1 MRRALVTSCLCL
13 LGLSACSGKKS
24 DAEQRIADKVKKA
37 EEDAKAREKSSA
49 EKQAIREAAM
59 SGKPPPT
66 PAGEV
71 VKVDPPYGDDG
82 NAILRADGECPPGF
96 WALFNDQVPGADK
109 DEKKANAAKKAEL
122 ARGLREKT
130 YLVKFRA
137 PADVKLSPYDAPN
150 GRFNVDVVGSI
161 DCTDSIG
168 HVTIAWTK
176 AVATTPPP
184 SAAQEG
190 AEVTQNIWMAPPVQ
204 FQLPMPT
211 MAQAKEF
218 NDKNRLTL
226 SARVALKLGKVEVDK
241 KMKKV
246 AKVETE
252 AAGQKLSMGGGNE
265 DWGAGRLVRAE
276 LIGVRLASDREK
288 TTVAEKKGP

>member
-1 MRRALVTSCLCL
+1 MRRVFLISSCLL
-13 LGLSACSGKKS
+13 LGACTGKS
-24 DAEQRIADKVKKA
+24 TAEQRIADKVKKA
-37 EEDAKAREKSSA
+37 EADQKAREKA
-49 EKQAIREAAM
+49 DADKQAAREAAM
-59 SGKPPPT
+59 SGKPPPS
-66 PAGEV
+66 GEV
-71 VKVDPPYGDDG
+71 VKVDPPYSDDG
-82 NAILRADGECPPGF
+82 NVVIRSDGECPEGF
-96 WALFNDQVPGADK
+96 WALFATPPPGADK
-109 DEKKANAAKKAEL
+109 EAKKANAAKKAEL
-122 ARGLREKT
+122 ARALRERT

-137 PADVKLSPYDAPN
+137 PAEVKLSPYDAPN
-150 GRFNVDVVGSI
+150 GRFVVDVNGSV

-176 AVATTPPP
+176 AVADTPPP

-190 AEVTQNIWMAPPVQ
+190 AEVTQNVWMAPTVQ

-226 SARVALKLGKVEVDK
+226 SSRVAFKLGKVEIDK
-241 KMKKV
+241 KLKKI
-246 AKVETE
+246 AKVEAE
-252 AAGQKLSMGGGNE
+252 AAGEKLSIGGGTE

-288 TTVAEKKGP
+288 TQVAEKKGP

>member
-1 MRRALVTSCLCL
+1 MRRALVTSCLL
-13 LGLSACSGKKS
+13 VFAASCSGKKS

-37 EEDAKAREKSSA
+37 EEAEKARDKSSA

-59 SGKPPPT
+59 AGKPPPV

-71 VKVDPPYGDDG
+71 VKVDPPYGDEG
-82 NAILRADGECPPGF
+82 NTILRADGECPEGL

-109 DEKKANAAKKAEL
+109 DAKKANAAKKPEL
-122 ARGLREKT
+122 AKALREKT

-137 PADVKLSPYDAPN
+137 PTDVKLSPYDAPN
-150 GRFNVDVVGSI
+150 GRFNVDVMGSI

-168 HVTIAWTK
+168 HITIAWTK

-190 AEVTQNIWMAPPVQ
+190 AELTQNVWMAPPVQ

-246 AKVETE
+246 TKVETE
-252 AAGQKLSMGGGNE
+252 AAGQKLSIGGGSE

>member
-1 MRRALVTSCLCL
+1 MRRALVTSCLL
-13 LGLSACSGKKS
+13 VFAAGCSSKKS

-37 EEDAKAREKSSA
+37 EEDQKNREKSSA
-49 EKQAIREAAM
+49 DKQAIREAAM
-59 SGKPPPT
+59 SGKPPP
-66 PAGEV
+66 AGEV
-71 VKVDPPYGDDG
+71 VKVDPPYSDEG
-82 NAILRADGECPPGF
+82 NVILRSDGDCPEGI

-109 DEKKANAAKKAEL
+109 DAKKANAAKKGEL
-122 ARGLREKT
+122 AKALREKT

-137 PADVKLSPYDAPN
+137 PTDVKLSPYDAPN
-150 GRFNVDVVGSI
+150 GRFMVDVAGSI

-190 AEVTQNIWMAPPVQ
+190 AEITQNVWMAPPVS

-226 SARVALKLGKVEVDK
+226 SARVAMKLGKVEVDK

-252 AAGQKLSMGGGNE
+252 AAGQKLSIGGGNE
-265 DWGAGRLVRAE
+265 DWGAGRLVRVE